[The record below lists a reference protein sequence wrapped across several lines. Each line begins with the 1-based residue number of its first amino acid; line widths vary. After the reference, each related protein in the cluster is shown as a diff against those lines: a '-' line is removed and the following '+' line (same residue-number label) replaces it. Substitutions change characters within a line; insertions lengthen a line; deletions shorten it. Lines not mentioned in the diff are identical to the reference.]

1 MLVCRWYTFDNS
13 SGLPTTFEAMSSTQ
27 VWDRVEQTNHTYV
40 YGAMQCVPCALSA
53 PPGPKAEAQPSHSSA
68 TGCPPP
74 HTHHT
79 HTHTH
84 THTHPHT
91 HTHTQPLVLV
101 MCLPTPLSG

>member
-53 PPGPKAEAQPSHSSA
+53 PPGPKAEAQPA
-68 TGCPPP
+68 TRQLLAAPPR
-74 HTHHT
+74 T
-79 HTHTH
+79 
-84 THTHPHT
+84 HT